1 MAVGIGRRQFIS
13 ALGGAAF
20 VWPLPARAEQPGM
33 PVIGLLSGAAF
44 DDVAVI
50 PFRKGLNEAGLYE
63 GKNVEI
69 EFQSASGQYDRLPS
83 LAAALVQQNV
93 RVIIAMLAT
102 AAALAAKAATST
114 IPIVFVNGSDPVAL
128 GLVGSLKRPG
138 GNLTGITFLTN
149 TLGAKR
155 LELLHELL
163 PAARTIGILVNPNN
177 SNTDAE
183 SSDMLTAANTM
194 GLELHVEK
202 ASSATAIDIAFA
214 RLAKLRVEALVVA
227 ADAYYR
233 SVKDQIVATA
243 TRLQIPTIYAS
254 REFVEAG
261 GLMGYGTSI
270 SDAFRLTG
278 IYAGRIVK
286 GEKPADLPVQESV
299 KVELIINL
307 KTANSLGLVV
317 PLTLL
322 GRADEVIE

>member
-1 MAVGIGRRQFIS
+1 M
-13 ALGGAAF
+13 
-20 VWPLPARAEQPGM
+20 
-33 PVIGLLSGAAF
+33 
-44 DDVAVI
+44 
-50 PFRKGLNEAGLYE
+50 
-63 GKNVEI
+63 
-69 EFQSASGQYDRLPS
+69 
-83 LAAALVQQNV
+83 
-93 RVIIAMLAT
+93 
-102 AAALAAKAATST
+102 
-114 IPIVFVNGSDPVAL
+114 NGSDPVAL